1 MMIASGWIGMSIDD
15 GDVIVRGGGAIEN
28 FFTRYGTPISLAR
41 NAITDSGF
49 IGSDMNH
56 ALMNLGL
63 LYGLVVVF
71 AIVLAVIIKKKGFS
85 PGKNAIAA
93 TAVSAPDKKLGQ
105 SKAKAAPKIYDTA
118 PIAGQDELKLET
130 PSTHGGHLTIYKYA
144 LLRAMRNPLS
154 LVLNAVLPLIL
165 IFMSNLW
172 HGEEA
177 FGFSF
182 IGVAL
187 MYGAFVSA
195 RGILNDKLD
204 GTITRI
210 FTTPTSTFNYLW
222 QNLLA
227 AMTPLTAQI
236 LIVGILGNVL
246 HGWETT
252 FTLSLMLLYF
262 LFAAASVA
270 FSFAWSCLFKDKET
284 SYAFF
289 SVLMSIVAM
298 LGGFFMPLAILPN
311 TLRFIGA
318 LFPAFWTSNG
328 ILYLRGGDAMGTFW
342 ISAAVILMFSVLYM
356 VYGAKRRMI

>member
-1 MMIASGWIGMSIDD
+1 
-15 GDVIVRGGGAIEN
+15 
-28 FFTRYGTPISLAR
+28 
-41 NAITDSGF
+41 
-49 IGSDMNH
+49 MNH

-63 LYGLVVVF
+63 LYGLLVVF
-71 AIVLAVIIKKKGFS
+71 AVVVTVIIKKKGFS
-85 PGKNAIAA
+85 PGKNAKAA

-105 SKAKAAPKIYDTA
+105 SKVKAALKIYDTA
-118 PIAGQDELKLET
+118 PVVVQEELKLVT
-130 PSTHGGHLTIYKYA
+130 PNTRNGHLTIYKYA

-154 LVLNAVLPLIL
+154 LIFNAVLPLVL

-172 HGEEA
+172 HGEA
-177 FGFSF
+177 PMGFSF

-210 FTTPTSTFNYLW
+210 FTTPTSTFNYLC

-227 AMTPLTAQI
+227 AITPLTVQI
-236 LIVGILGNVL
+236 LIVGILGNIF

-311 TLRFIGA
+311 VLRFIGA
-318 LFPAFWTSNG
+318 LFPAFWVSNG
-328 ILYLRGGDAMGTFW
+328 ILDLRGGDAMGTFW
-342 ISAAVILMFSVLYM
+342 ISATVILMFSVLYM
-356 VYGAKRRMI
+356 VFGSKRRMI